1 MSADELK
8 LEPRFRSASEIAGDL
23 ARADAARENLRLKL
37 KRVAEGYKVQIEAAT
52 KDLDRL
58 RDEFRDAL
66 EAES

>member
-1 MSADELK
+1 MSADQLK

-23 ARADAARENLRLKL
+23 ARADADREALRLKL
-37 KRVAEGYKVQIEAAT
+37 KRIAEGYKVQIEAKT

>member
-23 ARADAARENLRLKL
+23 ARADADREALRMKL
-37 KRVAEGYKVQIEAAT
+37 KRIVEGYKVQIEAKT

-58 RDEFRDAL
+58 RDEFRDAM
-66 EAES
+66 EA

>member
-8 LEPRFRSASEIAGDL
+8 FEPRFRPSAEIAGDL
-23 ARADAARENLRLKL
+23 ARADAEREDLKSKL
-37 KRVAEGYKVQIEAAT
+37 KRIVEGYKVQIEKVT
-52 KDLDRL
+52 KQIDRL

>member
-8 LEPRFRSASEIAGDL
+8 LEPRFRSAAEIAGDL
-23 ARADAARENLRLKL
+23 ARADADREALRLKL
-37 KRVAEGYKVQIEAAT
+37 KRVVEGYKVQIEAKT